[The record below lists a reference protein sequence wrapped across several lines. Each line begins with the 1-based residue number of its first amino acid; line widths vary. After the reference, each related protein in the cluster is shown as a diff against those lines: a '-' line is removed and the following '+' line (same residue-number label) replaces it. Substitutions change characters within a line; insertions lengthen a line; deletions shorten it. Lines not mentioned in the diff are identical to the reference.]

1 MSLTQPLSFVLVSQV
16 FRCQLQ
22 HFQIASVSGHTVRF
36 IFKTCQI
43 VEVTSRIRQF
53 HEFFNL
59 IFGRFLTFGTTVYR
73 AVLGRLGLFKAGK
86 GSAVNGGIE
95 AAAIS
100 LCVQQGETKIFFSSF
115 CDLLYIKFS
124 DKTNF
129 ETVRFVQKSVKSLF
143 VLLFSSPWSLFR
155 W

>member
-1 MSLTQPLSFVLVSQV
+1 MYKYNFTN
-16 FRCQLQ
+16 
-22 HFQIASVSGHTVRF
+22 
-36 IFKTCQI
+36 
-43 VEVTSRIRQF
+43 
-53 HEFFNL
+53 FFNL
-59 IFGRFLTFGTTVYR
+59 IFGGFLTFGTTVYR
-73 AVLGRLGLFKAGK
+73 EVLGLFKAGK

-129 ETVRFVQKSVKSLF
+129 ETVRLCRRV
-143 VLLFSSPWSLFR
+143 
-155 W
+155 